1 MPSGRR
7 RVRTAVSLS
16 LNNVISVSTLRLIRD
31 VVGETLGAYD
41 VKSIVRDGTLSG
53 AKVVSFL
60 VDIKIKTKEK
70 EKKRKLR
77 TGFPSRNVDH
87 VSLIQIRNFSLVFC
101 Q

>member
-1 MPSGRR
+1 M
-7 RVRTAVSLS
+7 RTAVSLS

-60 VDIKIKTKEK
+60 VDINIKKNEGKGKKKKIKD
-70 EKKRKLR
+70 R
-77 TGFPSRNVDH
+77 
-87 VSLIQIRNFSLVFC
+87 VSIP
-101 Q
+101 

>member
-1 MPSGRR
+1 M
-7 RVRTAVSLS
+7 RTAVSLS

>member
-7 RVRTAVSLS
+7 RDRTAVSLS

-60 VDIKIKTKEK
+60 VDIKIKKNEGKGKE
-70 EKKRKLR
+70 E
-77 TGFPSRNVDH
+77 N
-87 VSLIQIRNFSLVFC
+87 
-101 Q
+101 

>member
-60 VDIKIKTKEK
+60 VDIKIKKNEGK
-70 EKKRKLR
+70 GKKKKIKDR
-77 TGFPSRNVDH
+77 
-87 VSLIQIRNFSLVFC
+87 VSIP
-101 Q
+101 

>member
-1 MPSGRR
+1 M
-7 RVRTAVSLS
+7 RTAVSLS

-60 VDIKIKTKEK
+60 VDIKIKKNEGK
-70 EKKRKLR
+70 GKKKKIKDR
-77 TGFPSRNVDH
+77 
-87 VSLIQIRNFSLVFC
+87 VSIP
-101 Q
+101 